1 MVITNKIYKLII
13 FMKNTIESGNHY
25 NATVSNDWTDE
36 MIFSIASKNSL
47 SDILKFIELI
57 KNSKKL
63 REQQKNKII
72 NIYKKIME
80 VRKQIDERES
90 INKDIKKQKET
101 EKERQELLIEKLQES
116 LDTPDI
122 EYKHY
127 WWSWS
132 LSNDVLNHVGE
143 LEILRSWTNVDRV
156 DSRLRRQELI
166 SQWMDIW
173 LTWDNPNYVISN
185 IDWEDKYS
193 EWYNNCT
200 WIVLFW
206 KDEKWKR
213 ISMLSHQNPWYFLSD
228 KNFEKDM
235 TEKIRRF
242 AKNCKKWSI
251 DAFIVWW
258 NIWTQRKNQIYKKSL
273 WFLSKLIQMELKKE
287 PKVLNPNNNI
297 WTVTIK
303 VETQQ
308 NKIIILQPKQ
318 K

>member
-1 MVITNKIYKLII
+1 MVIINKIYKLII
-13 FMKNTIESGNHY
+13 LMKNTIESGNHN
-25 NATVSNDWTDE
+25 NATASNDWTEE

-63 REQQKNKII
+63 SEQQKNKII

-80 VRKQIDERES
+80 VRKQIDES
-90 INKDIKKQKET
+90 MNKDIKRQKET
-101 EKERQELLIEKLQES
+101 EKFKQGQLIKKLQES
-116 LDTPDI
+116 LVAPDV
-122 EYKHY
+122 EYRYY

-132 LSNDVLNHVGE
+132 FSNDMLNHIGE
-143 LEILRSWTNVDRV
+143 LEILRSWTNVDWIN
-156 DSRLRRQELI
+156 SCSRRQELI
-166 SQWMDIW
+166 SQWMDVW
-173 LTWDNPNYVISN
+173 FVWNNPNYVISN
-185 IDWEDKYS
+185 IDWDDKYS
-193 EWYNNCT
+193 KWYNNCT

-206 KDEKWKR
+206 KDDNWR
-213 ISMLSHQNPWYFLSD
+213 SISMLSHQNPWYFLSD
-228 KNFEKDM
+228 KKFENDM
-235 TEKIRRF
+235 VEKIRSF
-242 AKNCKKWSI
+242 VKNCKSWSI

-258 NIWTQRKNQIYKKSL
+258 NIWTSQKNQIYKKSV
-273 WFLSKLIQMELKKE
+273 WYLSKIIQMELEKE
-287 PKVLNPNNNI
+287 PRILSPNNNI